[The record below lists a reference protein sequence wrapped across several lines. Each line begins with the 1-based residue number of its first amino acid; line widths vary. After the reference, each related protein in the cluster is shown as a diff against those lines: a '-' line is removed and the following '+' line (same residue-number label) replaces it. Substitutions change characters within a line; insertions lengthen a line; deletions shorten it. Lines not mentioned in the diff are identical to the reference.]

1 MNLFV
6 ANLHPSTKG
15 EDLQELFSQFGSI
28 VSAKVIMDKE
38 TGNSK
43 RYGFVELAN
52 EEEGETA
59 IAQLNEK
66 EFQGNQIAVKMAQ
79 PKAEGQPN
87 QQNRRY

>member
-15 EDLQELFSQFGSI
+15 EDLMELFSQFGSV

-43 RYGFVELAN
+43 RYGFVELENDVAG
-52 EEEGETA
+52 EEA
-59 IAQLNEK
+59 IAKLNES
-66 EFQGNQIAVKMAQ
+66 EFQTNTIAVKPAQ
-79 PKAEGQPN
+79 PKTEGQ
-87 QQNRRY
+87 QQRKTY

>member
-15 EDLQELFSQFGSI
+15 EDLQVLFSEFGSI

-43 RYGFVELAN
+43 RYGFVEFAN
-52 EEEGETA
+52 DEEGEKA

-66 EFQGNQIAVKMAQ
+66 EFQGNQIAVKFAQ
-79 PKAEGQPN
+79 PKAAGQ
-87 QQNRRY
+87 QSRRY

>member
-15 EDLQELFSQFGSI
+15 EDLKELFSQFGS
-28 VSAKVIMDKE
+28 VLSAKVIMDKE

-43 RYGFVELAN
+43 RYGFVEFAN
-52 EEEGETA
+52 DEEGEIA

-66 EFQGNQIAVKMAQ
+66 DFQGNLIAVKVAQ
-79 PKAEGQPN
+79 PKAAGGQ
-87 QQNRRY
+87 QQRRY

>member
-6 ANLHPSTKG
+6 ANLHPSTRG
-15 EDLQELFSQFGSI
+15 EDLQELFSQFGSV

-52 EEEGETA
+52 EAEGENA

-79 PKAEGQPN
+79 PKAAGHAH
-87 QQNRRY
+87 QQRRY

>member
-15 EDLQELFSQFGSI
+15 EDLKELFSQFGSV

-43 RYGFVELAN
+43 RFGFVELENDA
-52 EEEGETA
+52 EGEEA
-59 IAQLNEK
+59 IAKLNET
-66 EFQGNQIAVKMAQ
+66 EFQTNTIAVKHAQ
-79 PKAEGQPN
+79 PKTEGQP
-87 QQNRRY
+87 QRRSY

>member
-15 EDLQELFSQFGSI
+15 EDLKELFSQFGS
-28 VSAKVIMDKE
+28 VLSAKVIMDKE

-43 RYGFVELAN
+43 RYGFVEFAN
-52 EEEGETA
+52 DEEGESA

-66 EFQGNQIAVKMAQ
+66 DFQGNLIAVKVAQ
-79 PKAEGQPN
+79 PKAAGGE
-87 QQNRRY
+87 QQRRY

>member
-15 EDLQELFSQFGSI
+15 EDLQELFSQFGSV

-52 EEEGETA
+52 DEEGETA

-66 EFQGNQIAVKMAQ
+66 EFQGNQLAVKFAQ
-79 PKAEGQPN
+79 PKPAGQQN
-87 QQNRRY
+87 QQRRRY